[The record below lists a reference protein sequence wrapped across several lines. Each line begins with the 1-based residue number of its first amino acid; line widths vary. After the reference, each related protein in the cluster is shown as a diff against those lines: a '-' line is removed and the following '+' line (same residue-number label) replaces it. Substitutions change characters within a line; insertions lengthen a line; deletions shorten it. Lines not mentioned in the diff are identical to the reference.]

1 MQDEPNDG
9 AKFFGALRMSGLLTS
24 HHRHLSEERA
34 RLHREA
40 DPDFAAWAKGCGV
53 IEHTAETQIRVHDM
67 ACVLVERNQ
76 APDRKAVYSVLAA
89 ADRIANAAM
98 WLVVHMTYA
107 RKAYIDGRA
116 LVQDDFKH
124 DPEGHTGGSLN
135 MVPAYVG
142 YLTINALTSVT
153 RAWLMGQGHC
163 VAAIDASNLIVDN
176 MTPAHAARYAYTD
189 TGLTRFVRDFYAC
202 TVTAEGRPES
212 PLGSHVN
219 AYTAGG
225 LIEGGYLGFAELQYV
240 HMPLPGERLV
250 AFLSDGAFEEQRASD
265 WAPRWW
271 RASDTGLVAPI
282 MIANGRRIDQR
293 STMAQTGGVEWFRD
307 HLRLNG
313 FDPIDFDGRDP
324 AAFAWAIHEIEE
336 RLTACSH
343 AASAGSGEYPVLL
356 HYGIAET
363 VKGFGFPGAGTNRAH
378 NLPLSGNPAVDP
390 AAADEFNAGAERLWI
405 PEQELR
411 QAVCQLN
418 NHAASKRRRERE
430 NPIVQRRVK
439 QPVLPEPAWQLPDT
453 DRRLSPMVAIDEYFT
468 AIVEANPGLRPRVG
482 NPDEMRSNRLN
493 RTLDMLRHRVTAPEA
508 GIAES
513 VDGAVIT
520 ALNEEAVVC
529 AALGNKGGINLV
541 ASYEAF
547 AVKMLGA
554 VRQELIFARHQRD
567 AGIEVSWLGVPILL
581 TSHTWEN
588 GKNEQSHQ
596 DPTLAE
602 ALLGEM
608 SDVSRVVFPPDWNTA
623 LATLRAVYN
632 SRGQIWATVMPKR
645 PLPCM
650 FSPDQAEQIV
660 KNGAIR
666 LKGTGSADEALIMTA
681 TGAYQLHEVI
691 TASER
696 LTSKGV
702 SHSVIYLYEPGRFR
716 VGRDAR
722 EQSVLTDDY
731 VFHALYPAHGRARI
745 FVTHTRPEPLLG
757 VVRPL
762 DTGPPTTVALGYRNR
777 GGTLDVKGMLFANG
791 CTWAHIV
798 AAAAK
803 TVALPLSDLLT
814 SDEISAVNG
823 QRAPSGVLFEALI

>member
-1 MQDEPNDG
+1 
-9 AKFFGALRMSGLLTS
+9 
-24 HHRHLSEERA
+24 
-34 RLHREA
+34 
-40 DPDFAAWAKGCGV
+40 
-53 IEHTAETQIRVHDM
+53 
-67 ACVLVERNQ
+67 
-76 APDRKAVYSVLAA
+76 
-89 ADRIANAAM
+89 
-98 WLVVHMTYA
+98 
-107 RKAYIDGRA
+107 
-116 LVQDDFKH
+116 
-124 DPEGHTGGSLN
+124 
-135 MVPAYVG
+135 
-142 YLTINALTSVT
+142 
-153 RAWLMGQGHC
+153 
-163 VAAIDASNLIVDN
+163 
-176 MTPAHAARYAYTD
+176 
-189 TGLTRFVRDFYAC
+189 
-202 TVTAEGRPES
+202 
-212 PLGSHVN
+212 
-219 AYTAGG
+219 
-225 LIEGGYLGFAELQYV
+225 
-240 HMPLPGERLV
+240 
-250 AFLSDGAFEEQRASD
+250 
-265 WAPRWW
+265 
-271 RASDTGLVAPI
+271 

-324 AAFAWAIHEIEE
+324 AAFAWAIHDIEE

-343 AASAGSGEYPVLL
+343 AASAGNGEYPVPL

-378 NLPLSGNPAVDP
+378 NLPLNGNPAVDP
-390 AAADEFNAGAERLWI
+390 AAANQFNAGAGSLWVS
-405 PEQELR
+405 EQELR
-411 QAVCQLN
+411 QAVRRLN
-418 NHAASKRRRERE
+418 NHAASKRRPERE
-430 NPIVQRRVK
+430 NPIVQRQVK
-439 QPVLPEPAWQLPDT
+439 QPVLPEPAWQLPDSH
-453 DRRLSPMVAIDEYFT
+453 RRLSPMEAIDEYFT
-468 AIVEANPGLRPRVG
+468 AIVEANPDLRPRVG

-493 RTLDMLRHRVTAPEA
+493 RTLDRLRHRVTAPEV

-554 VRQELIFARHQRD
+554 VRQELIFARHQRE

-608 SDVSRVVFPPDWNTA
+608 SDVSRVVFPPDWNSA

-632 SRGQIWATVMPKR
+632 SRGQIWATIVPKR
-645 PLPCM
+645 PLPCV
-650 FSPDQAEQIV
+650 FSPDQAEQMV
-660 KNGAIR
+660 KNGAVR
-666 LKGTGSADEALIMTA
+666 LKGTGSADEALILTA
-681 TGAYQLHEVI
+681 TGGYQLREVI

-696 LTSKGV
+696 LTKDGL

-716 VGRDAR
+716 VGRDAH
-722 EQSVLTDDY
+722 EQTVLAEETISQ
-731 VFHALYPAHGRARI
+731 ALYPAHGRARV
-745 FVTHTRPEPLLG
+745 FVTHTRPEPFLG
-757 VVRPL
+757 AVRPL

-777 GGTLDVKGMLFANG
+777 GGTLDANGMLFANG

-814 SDEISAVNG
+814 DDEISAVNG
-823 QRAPSGVLFEALI
+823 RRAPSGVLFEAPRERHASDG